1 MFSIKASK
9 APGPDGF
16 PSRFF
21 QENWEIVG
29 KDVVAAVTSF
39 FRSGKLLK
47 EWNSTAISFIP
58 KVAYP
63 NTMRDFRPISCC
75 KTVYKTV
82 SKVIVARM
90 KPLIPKLVDGR
101 QSAFVQGRSISEN
114 IMLMQQFLR
123 NSHRSGGTPRCAI
136 KVDLLKAYDSIEWNF
151 LFNVL
156 KVVGFP
162 PRMLSWITECVSTIK
177 FSISLDG

>member
-1 MFSIKASK
+1 
-9 APGPDGF
+9 
-16 PSRFF
+16 
-21 QENWEIVG
+21 
-29 KDVVAAVTSF
+29 
-39 FRSGKLLK
+39 
-47 EWNSTAISFIP
+47 
-58 KVAYP
+58 
-63 NTMRDFRPISCC
+63 MRDFRPISCC
-75 KTVYKTV
+75 KTVYKKV

-162 PRMLSWITECVSTIK
+162 PRMLSWITECVSTTK
-177 FSISLDG
+177 FSISLDGWLSGYFSGGIGLPLSPMCPYLLILAMESNLDHKRI